1 MVDVRSEKSAWRAW
15 LDPTASWG
23 QHSTWKA
30 PSSNPHELRRN
41 TYPTPPPRPLKAKHH
56 ERRRKGPPDKPRR
69 PRKCHSQY
77 KGLPIFPFFIFVFRA
92 SFTNPHQTITDIR
105 SLTSSIFGIAAGI
118 LGLES
123 YSGFIFYL
131 LGSSIVSVLMV
142 FFLAGGKPQNYFR
155 SASEIWTTEVF
166 SGSSLSSFILTWTLF
181 FGLLRA

>member
-1 MVDVRSEKSAWRAW
+1 MECIVVAGGGSWGQEALADGGCKRSAWRAW

-30 PSSNPHELRRN
+30 PATVAIYTNCDGTHIPRYHRDHQKQSIMNAEEKDLQINPVVPENVIHN
-41 TYPTPPPRPLKAKHH
+41 TK
-56 ERRRKGPPDKPRR
+56 
-69 PRKCHSQY
+69 
-77 KGLPIFPFFIFVFRA
+77 
-92 SFTNPHQTITDIR
+92 TITDIR